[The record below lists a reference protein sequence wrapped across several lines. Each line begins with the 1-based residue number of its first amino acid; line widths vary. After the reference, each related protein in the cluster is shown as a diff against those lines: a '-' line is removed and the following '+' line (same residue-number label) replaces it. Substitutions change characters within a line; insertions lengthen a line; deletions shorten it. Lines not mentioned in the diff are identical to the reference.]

1 MFGGGG
7 WNVERG
13 GLDPHEPYVA
23 EHLGLRRVM
32 RRQRLEGVVMM
43 GDAVDE
49 GVGGLML

>member
-1 MFGGGG
+1 MFGGGERS
-7 WNVERG
+7 VERG
-13 GLDPHEPYVA
+13 GLDRHEPYVA

-32 RRQRLEGVVMM
+32 RRQRPEGVVMM